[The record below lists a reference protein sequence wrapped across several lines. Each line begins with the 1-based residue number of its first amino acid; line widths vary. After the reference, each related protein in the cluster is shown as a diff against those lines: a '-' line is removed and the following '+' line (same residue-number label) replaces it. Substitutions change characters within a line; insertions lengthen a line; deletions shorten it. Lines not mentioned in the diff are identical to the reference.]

1 MKTIAGAE
9 PFRTFGT
16 GNTMFPGF
24 TGVYGLEGIN
34 GPDAVMNPAY
44 TELLLAAGLLHSGD
58 WRVMLQPARLA
69 QIQPMLD
76 LLNVRFCAT
85 EPGAAPPGGTYTR
98 VADLDLSIYAS
109 PTVWPRAFF
118 TDTVIAIREPRE
130 LIALAN
136 QADGRPFVAIATPDL
151 PADATLARLPREF
164 ERRQVVSATDY
175 RLTNNTTSFVIHAPR
190 AGVIVLHESYL
201 PGDFRVTV
209 NGKPA
214 DDFRV
219 NHAFKGIVVEAPG
232 LYRVSF
238 AYRPRHW
245 TLALTLA
252 GLGLALVAAGIVG
265 FTVIE
270 KRSGLPV
277 PAGA

>member
-1 MKTIAGAE
+1 V
-9 PFRTFGT
+9 P
-16 GNTMFPGF
+16 
-24 TGVYGLEGIN
+24 
-34 GPDAVMNPAY
+34 
-44 TELLLAAGLLHSGD
+44 
-58 WRVMLQPARLA
+58 
-69 QIQPMLD
+69 
-76 LLNVRFCAT
+76 
-85 EPGAAPPGGTYTR
+85 
-98 VADLDLSIYAS
+98 
-109 PTVWPRAFF
+109 
-118 TDTVIAIREPRE
+118 
-130 LIALAN
+130 
-136 QADGRPFVAIATPDL
+136 
-151 PADATLARLPREF
+151 
-164 ERRQVVSATDY
+164 ATDY

-252 GLGLALVAAGIVG
+252 GMGLALVAAGTAG
-265 FTVIE
+265 FAVIE